1 MTSKAAAA
9 ANSKLSVFKKRA
21 DYLLFGALV
30 LTVVIVIF
38 LRLETFTSQNVTI
51 LENQRLI
58 KQALN
63 VSEQNSELIL
73 QNQQTIKRALNT
85 TVSNSENLKRTQQ
98 AILDVND
105 NLFTVYTE
113 LVSLATHIDNNTDS
127 NKMMAIQNRE
137 MLNFLR
143 TSFDN
148 EFMAELL
155 QDRKMKQDSLDLIL
169 TRLANI
175 SAALSPPSR

>member
-1 MTSKAAAA
+1 MMGKTD
-9 ANSKLSVFKKRA
+9 L
-21 DYLLFGALV
+21 LV
-30 LTVVIVIF
+30 LIGLILSLILF
-38 LRLETFTSQNVTI
+38 LTFATQNTSQQNQTI

-58 KQALN
+58 KLALN
-63 VSEQNSELIL
+63 ASQQNSELIL
-73 QNQQTIKRALNT
+73 QNQQAIKAALNT
-85 TVSNSENLKRTQQ
+85 TVSNSESLNRTQQ
-98 AILDVND
+98 AILHVND
-105 NLFTVYTE
+105 NLLTVYTK
-113 LVSLATHIDNNTDS
+113 LLNLTNAIDVNSHS
-127 NKMMAIQNRE
+127 NRAMTVQNRE

-143 TSFDN
+143 ASFDD

>member
-1 MTSKAAAA
+1 MKMMGKTD
-9 ANSKLSVFKKRA
+9 L
-21 DYLLFGALV
+21 LV
-30 LTVVIVIF
+30 LVGLILSLILF
-38 LRLETFTSQNVTI
+38 LTFATQNTSQQNQTI

-58 KQALN
+58 KLALN
-63 VSEQNSELIL
+63 ASQQNSQLIL
-73 QNQQTIKRALNT
+73 QNQQAIKAALNT
-85 TVSNSENLKRTQQ
+85 TVSNSESLKRTQQ

-127 NKMMAIQNRE
+127 NKMMTLQNRE